1 MVDKKEN
8 HRRGSKRRE
17 EGPRGGLNTRK
28 HKRIKRGNEKGKE
41 KGDEMN
47 IDKRNDYK
55 KEK

>member
-17 EGPRGGLNTRK
+17 EGPRGGINTRK